1 MTMQTVN
8 ALELVMLIIYTTT
21 RLAASAAV
29 VYFLCNAEIT
39 NGWKVFLIALAI
51 VIGFG
56 FNVKYKSPNDLG
68 NPTAFQKEDSSV
80 KLMGTK

>member
-8 ALELVMLIIYTTT
+8 ALELVMMIIYTST

-29 VYFLCNAEIT
+29 VYFLCGSEIT

-56 FNVKYKSPNDLG
+56 FNVKYKSPNDQCDLS
-68 NPTAFQKEDSSV
+68 NLKTDSSV
-80 KLMGTK
+80 NIMGTK